1 MRLREKRRREMIEII
16 QGLPDNVVAVIAS
29 GKVTGEDY
37 DSVLI
42 PVIEEKLKR
51 HDKIRVLY
59 ALGLDFSGFTAGAM
73 WDDAKIGIRHLTAY
87 DKVAVVS
94 DANWITGA
102 VKFFSFIIPCPV
114 KIFGNDGLAEAK
126 EWISG

>member
-1 MRLREKRRREMIEII
+1 MIEII
-16 QGLPDNVVAVIAS
+16 QGLPDNVVAVTAS

-42 PVIEEKLKR
+42 PVIEEKLKK

-59 ALGLDFSGFTAGAM
+59 VLGPDVSGFTAGAM

-87 DKVAVVS
+87 EKVSVVS
-94 DANWITGA
+94 DANWITGY
-102 VKFFSFIIPCPV
+102 
-114 KIFGNDGLAEAK
+114 EAQWNRK
-126 EWISG
+126 PG

>member
-1 MRLREKRRREMIEII
+1 MIEII

-42 PVIEEKLKR
+42 PVIEEKLKK

-59 ALGLDFSGFTAGAM
+59 ALGPDYSGFTAGAM

-87 DKVAVVS
+87 EKVAVVS

-102 VKFFSFIIPCPV
+102 AKFFAFIIPCPV
-114 KIFGNDGLAEAK
+114 KIFSFDKLSEAK